1 MPNKKIKPALL
12 LILDGFGIASPSQG
26 NAVSLAK
33 KPVYDKLVRNFPTF
47 TLQASGESV
56 GLGWGEPGNSE
67 VGHLNLGAGQIV
79 WQKLP
84 RINRAIRRG
93 EFQKNKEFLKAIK
106 HVKENDSSL
115 HLMGLC
121 SNGGIHSSVLHLYT
135 LLEMAKKNDL
145 KKVYIHVFLDGRDTA
160 FNAGLKQIKEIIDKC
175 QSLGLGEIAT
185 ISGRS
190 FAMDRDKNWGKIETT
205 YLAMVK
211 GISENEFEDPIKAV
225 KSSYEKKIYDEEF
238 VPTVITKKAKPK
250 AKVSDKDGLIFF
262 NFRGDRAKEITKS
275 FIKKDFKGFP
285 RKKVSNLFFVAM
297 NEYEKGL
304 PDKVAFPSVRVN
316 NPIAKVISDKGLKQ
330 AHIAESEKYAHVTYF
345 FNGGRE
351 APFPLERRIVI
362 PSPKVSSYAKK
373 PKMSAEELLHQT
385 LWAIDSNDYTFIV
398 LNFANPDMVAH
409 TGDLQATVKA
419 IEYLDYALGEIA
431 KMTLEKDWHFL
442 ITADH
447 GNAEVLV
454 DPITGE
460 IDKKHNKSPVP
471 FIIVNNDFK
480 KAIPL
485 DKMPELYNITPSGV
499 LADVAPTILNL
510 MNIKVPL
517 EMVGASLI

>member
-121 SNGGIHSSVLHLYT
+121 SNGEIHSSVLHLYT

-175 QSLGLGEIAT
+175 QS
-185 ISGRS
+185 
-190 FAMDRDKNWGKIETT
+190 
-205 YLAMVK
+205 
-211 GISENEFEDPIKAV
+211 
-225 KSSYEKKIYDEEF
+225 
-238 VPTVITKKAKPK
+238 
-250 AKVSDKDGLIFF
+250 
-262 NFRGDRAKEITKS
+262 
-275 FIKKDFKGFP
+275 
-285 RKKVSNLFFVAM
+285 
-297 NEYEKGL
+297 
-304 PDKVAFPSVRVN
+304 
-316 NPIAKVISDKGLKQ
+316 
-330 AHIAESEKYAHVTYF
+330 
-345 FNGGRE
+345 
-351 APFPLERRIVI
+351 
-362 PSPKVSSYAKK
+362 
-373 PKMSAEELLHQT
+373 
-385 LWAIDSNDYTFIV
+385 
-398 LNFANPDMVAH
+398 
-409 TGDLQATVKA
+409 
-419 IEYLDYALGEIA
+419 
-431 KMTLEKDWHFL
+431 
-442 ITADH
+442 
-447 GNAEVLV
+447 
-454 DPITGE
+454 
-460 IDKKHNKSPVP
+460 
-471 FIIVNNDFK
+471 
-480 KAIPL
+480 
-485 DKMPELYNITPSGV
+485 
-499 LADVAPTILNL
+499 
-510 MNIKVPL
+510 
-517 EMVGASLI
+517 